1 MFPLS
6 RMAWVA
12 VSHCVS
18 SLASPACRS
27 ASARFSN
34 AWLRRSIARAAA
46 RTDCRIS
53 SFIPVPL
60 CPPSAPEPREK
71 ERIDHCAEEA
81 GFKILMR
88 LQEFFQ
94 HEATSLD
101 DILILPGVGAP
112 EEGLRELFI
121 PGQPVSGEEV
131 DAAAVQGIMVLHTNL
146 ITG

>member
-53 SFIPVPL
+53 SFIPVLL

-101 DILILPGVGAP
+101 DILIFPGVGVP

>member
-71 ERIDHCAEEA
+71 ERIDHCSEEA
-81 GFKILMR
+81 GIKILMR

-101 DILILPGVGAP
+101 DILIFPGVGAP

>member
-60 CPPSAPEPREK
+60 CPPSALEPPEK

-101 DILILPGVGAP
+101 DILIFPGVGAP